1 MKKMLIGKVLATNLA
16 RLMAERPDL
25 NTQIKVAKKSGIGQT
40 TVGRILRNE
49 VSATADNIEAIACA
63 FGLSVGELLSTQ
75 TNVGE
80 PRHINSRERMLF
92 DLFASLSRD
101 EQNKLIHA
109 LEKNETT
116 ISAWKNFWLAGKN
129 QTNLGYNQIRIGF
142 IRNLNF
148 LSAPHV
154 SARQT
159 KRRGSSRSHSHLIIK
174 INLI

>member
-1 MKKMLIGKVLATNLA
+1 MLIGKVLATNLA

-109 LEKNETT
+109 LEKKRDYDKCMEEL
-116 ISAWKNFWLAGKN
+116 LASREKPDESWVQSN
-129 QTNLGYNQIRIGF
+129 PNRIYTEF
-142 IRNLNF
+142 KLPER
-148 LSAPHV
+148 ST
-154 SARQT
+154 R
-159 KRRGSSRSHSHLIIK
+159 KRPSDKKAG
-174 INLI
+174 

>member
-75 TNVGE
+75 TNVRE

-109 LEKNETT
+109 LEKKRDYDKCMEEPDESWVQSNPNRIYTEFKLPERSTRKRP
-116 ISAWKNFWLAGKN
+116 SEKKAG
-129 QTNLGYNQIRIGF
+129 
-142 IRNLNF
+142 
-148 LSAPHV
+148 
-154 SARQT
+154 
-159 KRRGSSRSHSHLIIK
+159 
-174 INLI
+174 